1 MCYTIQGNV
10 ENRSDVGHRD
20 WMSQRRITIRRFFMM
35 SNYITTKTIIFIKS
49 ILRNLSTTYGCH
61 FDWKSFPSMID

>member
-20 WMSQRRITIRRFFMM
+20 WMSQRRITIRGFFMM
-35 SNYITTKTIIFIKS
+35 SNYKNN
-49 ILRNLSTTYGCH
+49 NLYQVDTA
-61 FDWKSFPSMID
+61 

>member
-35 SNYITTKTIIFIKS
+35 SNYKNNNIYQFKS

-61 FDWKSFPSMID
+61 FDRKSFPSTID